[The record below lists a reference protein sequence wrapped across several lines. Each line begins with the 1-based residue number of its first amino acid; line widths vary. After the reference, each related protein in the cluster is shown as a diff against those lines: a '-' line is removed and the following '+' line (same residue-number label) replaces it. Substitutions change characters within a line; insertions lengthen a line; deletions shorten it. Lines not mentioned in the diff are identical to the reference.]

1 MKLSKDRKSGRPR
14 GFDREK
20 ALDTAMR
27 LFWRYGYEGVSFQ
40 QLTATLGVAAPSLY
54 AAFGNKAALYREAL
68 DRYEELRGTTDL
80 SFMDK
85 TVSLRDAIYLLL
97 DGTARGLLDPE
108 GEIGCMLNTGMITS
122 HPDNTDLA
130 KELVQRRYE
139 FRCLLRDKLLNRVS
153 IQEAERLSLFITVVM
168 QGLAIQAH
176 DGYTLTEL
184 QEAVGV
190 ALEAI
195 PADPTII

>member
-1 MKLSKDRKSGRPR
+1 
-14 GFDREK
+14 
-20 ALDTAMR
+20 
-27 LFWRYGYEGVSFQ
+27 
-40 QLTATLGVAAPSLY
+40 
-54 AAFGNKAALYREAL
+54 
-68 DRYEELRGTTDL
+68 
-80 SFMDK
+80 MDK

>member
-1 MKLSKDRKSGRPR
+1 M
-14 GFDREK
+14 
-20 ALDTAMR
+20 DTAMR

-85 TVSLRDAIYLLL
+85 AVSMRDAIYLLL

-108 GEIGCMLNTGMITS
+108 GEIGCMLNTGMISS

-153 IQEAERLSLFITVVM
+153 RQEAERLSIFITVVM

-195 PADPTII
+195 PAGPTII

>member
-1 MKLSKDRKSGRPR
+1 MKLSKDRQSGRPR

-139 FRCLLRDKLLNRVS
+139 FRCLLGDKLLNRVS